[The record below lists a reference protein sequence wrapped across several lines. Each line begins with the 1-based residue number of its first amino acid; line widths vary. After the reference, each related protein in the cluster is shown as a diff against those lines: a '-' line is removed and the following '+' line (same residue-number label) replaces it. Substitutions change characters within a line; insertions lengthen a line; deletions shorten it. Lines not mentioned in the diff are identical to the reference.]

1 MNKIEPETWK
11 QRTSLSP
18 SPLLSSEGRRE
29 GDNWGKTGKAQGTTC
44 VRDTWTKTTGG
55 RIEWG
60 RGRVSRAGESNREE
74 IGTTVTEQQL
84 Q

>member
-1 MNKIEPETWK
+1 M
-11 QRTSLSP
+11 
-18 SPLLSSEGRRE
+18 LSSEGRRE
-29 GDNWGKTGKAQGTTC
+29 GDKRGKSGKGQGTC

-60 RGRVSRAGESNREE
+60 RWRVSRAGESNREK
-74 IGTTVTEQQL
+74 IGTTVIEQL